1 MSRCDR
7 IALITKKGN
16 ELGQLCFVIA
26 QPDALRIIDA
36 VSESPLKQTPE
47 IVLVTPVW
55 NDSRRLGRFGPELAR
70 ALAASGLPLCWIVSD
85 DGSSV
90 EEQVKLETLVEQLR
104 AIFPKTEL
112 VLSEQRSRKGAAI
125 YRAWDQCAAAEWLAF
140 VDGDGAISASVIVG
154 LIKSA
159 IAEDDPA
166 CMIAV
171 RAHSVESPVRRQ
183 MIRSLAP
190 RVFSFL
196 VRTLV
201 GLKCLDTQCGAKVVP
216 GSAYREVRKNLKEYG
231 YAFDVELLMALGKNK
246 VRLRQLAI
254 PWVEVPGGKVDLFT
268 DGFRMVMG
276 LLRIRRR
283 LKAGLY

>member
-1 MSRCDR
+1 M
-7 IALITKKGN
+7 
-16 ELGQLCFVIA
+16 CFVIA
-26 QPDALRIIDA
+26 QPDALRIIDS
-36 VSESPLKQTPE
+36 VSESLLKQTPE

-70 ALAASGLPLCWIVSD
+70 ALASSGLPLLWIVSD

-104 AIFPKTEL
+104 EIFPKIEL
-112 VLSEQRSRKGAAI
+112 MLSQKRSRKGAAI
-125 YRAWDQCAAAEWLAF
+125 YRAWDQRATADWLAF
-140 VDGDGAISASVIVG
+140 VDGDGAISGSVIVG
-154 LIKSA
+154 LMKSA

-166 CMIAV
+166 CTIAI

-183 MIRSLAP
+183 VIRSLAQ
-190 RVFSFL
+190 RGFSFL
-196 VRTLV
+196 VHTLV
-201 GLKCLDTQCGAKVVP
+201 GLKYPDTQCGAKVVP
-216 GSAYREVRKNLKEYG
+216 GSAYREVRKHLKEYG
-231 YAFDVELLMALGKNK
+231 YVFDVELLMALGRNK
-246 VRLRQLAI
+246 VQLKQRAI

>member
-1 MSRCDR
+1 M
-7 IALITKKGN
+7 
-16 ELGQLCFVIA
+16 
-26 QPDALRIIDA
+26 IDS
-36 VSESPLKQTPE
+36 VSESSLKQTSE

-55 NDSRRLGRFGPELAR
+55 NDSQRLGRFGSDLAR
-70 ALAASGLPLCWIVSD
+70 ALAASSLPLCWIVSD

-90 EEQVKLETLVEQLR
+90 EEQMKLQTLVKQFR
-104 AIFPKTEL
+104 AIFPNCEL
-112 VLSEQRSRKGAAI
+112 VSSDQRSRKGAAI

-154 LIKSA
+154 LIKAA

-166 CMIAV
+166 CTIAI
-171 RAHSVESPVRRQ
+171 RAHSIESPVRRQ
-183 MIRSLAP
+183 VIRSLAL

-216 GSAYREVRKNLKEYG
+216 GAAYRKVRNHLRECG
-231 YAFDVELLMALGKNK
+231 YVFDVELLTVFGRNE
-246 VRLRQLAI
+246 VSLRQQAI
-254 PWVEVPGGKVDLFT
+254 PWVEVPGGKVNLFT

-283 LKAGLY
+283 LKTGLY